1 MFSTL
6 FICNYEAYRQ
16 TFGSEIPLKCY
27 DKNVYKESQRANEL
41 RIFYDDFYIMHFEVR
56 GCDSKVEEVRVTE
69 QFIKNDLKYAVM
81 KLLGIALS
89 DRERSIAN
97 RHLNA

>member
-1 MFSTL
+1 M
-6 FICNYEAYRQ
+6 
-16 TFGSEIPLKCY
+16 PLKCY

-41 RIFYDDFYIMHFEVR
+41 GISYDDFYIMYFEVR

-69 QFIKNDLKYAVM
+69 QFIKNDLKYAIM

-89 DRERSIAN
+89 EREKSIAN
-97 RHLNA
+97 RYLNA